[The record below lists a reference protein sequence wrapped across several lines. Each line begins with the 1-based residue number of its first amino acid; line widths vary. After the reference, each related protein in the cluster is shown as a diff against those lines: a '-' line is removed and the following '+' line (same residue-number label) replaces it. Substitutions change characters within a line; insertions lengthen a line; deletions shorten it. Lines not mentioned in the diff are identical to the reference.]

1 MFERCGQMK
10 LDNIDLSKVD
20 YWTTERQEDKT
31 IHKLYDKN
39 GNFIIRIVIYDEEQG
54 IIRLINDDE
63 KHRQNKMRD
72 YYDD

>member
-1 MFERCGQMK
+1 MK

-20 YWTTERQEDKT
+20 YWTTERQEAKT

>member
-1 MFERCGQMK
+1 MK